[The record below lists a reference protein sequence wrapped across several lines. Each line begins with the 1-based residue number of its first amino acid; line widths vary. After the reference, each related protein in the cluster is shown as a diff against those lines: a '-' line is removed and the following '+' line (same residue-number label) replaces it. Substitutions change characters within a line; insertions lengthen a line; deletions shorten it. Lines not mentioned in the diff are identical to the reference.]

1 MKLYQIVEIAGNDN
15 HAGTKATADIAKI
28 AERMGFVPVRI
39 RMRSTALSKMA
50 KLQRQIGYLADW
62 HAAEQQIEQG
72 AVVLLQHP
80 FHYPQLTRE
89 KTLRKL
95 KEERHVRYIC
105 LVHDVEKLRGFRY
118 NAYYEREFKTMMDL
132 MDVLIVHND
141 CMADYFMGLGVEQ
154 SRIVRLGIFDYL
166 QEESQTDHPVFAREI
181 TTAGNL
187 DTVKCAYI
195 GQLHQLAPLK
205 VRLFGPNFDARMTA
219 YDNICYGGNLSSDEI
234 PKRLDRGFGLV
245 WDGSSIEGCLGEAGQ
260 YLRYNNPHKLSLY
273 LSSGLPVVI
282 WKGAA
287 EALFV
292 EKHGLGMVVD
302 SLFELPDRMN
312 QLTEE
317 QYSAYTAHIQPVRE
331 QLIHGCYGE
340 AALYEALE
348 RIRR

>member
-15 HAGTKATADIAKI
+15 HAGTKATADIAQI
-28 AERMGFVPVRI
+28 AERIGFIPVRI

-50 KLQRQIGYLADW
+50 KLQRQVGYLKDW
-62 HAAEQQIEQG
+62 HLAEKQIEQN
-72 AVVLLQHP
+72 ATVLLQHP

-118 NAYYEREFKTMMDL
+118 NAYYEQEFKTMMDL

-141 CMADYFMGLGVEQ
+141 CMADYFVQMGVDRRQ
-154 SRIVRLGIFDYL
+154 IVRLGIFDYL
-166 QEESQTDHPVFAREI
+166 QKAEQVTRPVFAREI

-205 VRLFGPNFDARMTA
+205 IRLFGPNFDEGMTEYA
-219 YDNICYGGNLSSDEI
+219 NICYGGNLPSDEI
-234 PKRLDRGFGLV
+234 PKRLNRGFGLV

-260 YLRYNNPHKLSLY
+260 YLKYNNPHKLSLY

-287 EALFV
+287 EAPFV
-292 EKHGLGMVVD
+292 EKYGLGMTVD
-302 SLFELPDRMN
+302 SLLELPDRIEK
-312 QLTEE
+312 LTEE
-317 QYSAYTAHIQPVRE
+317 QYNVYTAHIQPIRE
-331 QLIHGCYGE
+331 HLTHGCYAE
-340 AALYEALE
+340 TALWKALE
-348 RIRR
+348 LIRR